1 MLAWWQCGFSSRH
14 AIRIISADVPGLL
27 QHPPVRDPLRHHRQ
41 ALANLPYAD
50 RKSLEERYKDHDGYV
65 KAVAKAAKN
74 LAKDRLLLA
83 DDVQRY
89 IDAAQASNVLL

>member
-1 MLAWWQCGFSSRH
+1 MWRVPSS
-14 AIRIISADVPGLL
+14 AALFD
-27 QHPPVRDPLRHHRQ
+27 VRD
-41 ALANLPYAD
+41 LAAGD
-50 RKSLEERYKDHDGYV
+50 RRKSLEEHYQDHDGYV

-89 IDAAQASNVLL
+89 IDAGQASTVLR